1 MSMRIRCWRFSCGT
15 VRVHANTEPCTGD
28 RGSKRASLFEFH
40 ISELPS
46 SRQFMH
52 RKPQRSQAV
61 NHWQNGDQGTIRQI
75 IALPNQYS
83 QGIFRNSKHHCPIGR
98 MVL

>member
-61 NHWQNGDQGTIRQI
+61 NHWQNGNLSQFK
-75 IALPNQYS
+75 ASLPYWKDGFVS
-83 QGIFRNSKHHCPIGR
+83 PEAWKTGCVSPRLGA
-98 MVL
+98 